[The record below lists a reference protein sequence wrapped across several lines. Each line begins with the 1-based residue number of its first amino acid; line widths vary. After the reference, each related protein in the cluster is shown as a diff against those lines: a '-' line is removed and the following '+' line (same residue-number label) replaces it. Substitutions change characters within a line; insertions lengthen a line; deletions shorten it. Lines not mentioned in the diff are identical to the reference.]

1 MNWRFSE
8 LGWRLLPGGIAAITI
23 AALLEL
29 GVVKPAEQ
37 LAYTALFQARGEVAW
52 DDRLV
57 LVAIDDASVKRL
69 EQFPFSRKY
78 YAQLIDR
85 LTKAGA
91 GVIAIDVLFSET
103 TPDDAILAQAIAR
116 SRRVVLAQAD
126 EQSEFPLLPVPQLQ
140 DAAFGSGHIR
150 ASMDS
155 DGIVRKLQPQFQ
167 TNLAF
172 GLVATNSYSLTQAPV
187 PHVDLTRPIWLN
199 WAGSVKRIH
208 RHSFADV
215 VQGLVGDSAFRNK
228 IVLVGATASGL
239 DPARTPFNLNPPASG
254 VHLQATLIH
263 NVLQNNALHPV
274 EPVWLLLLLGGPGL
288 SLILSFWRSE
298 IQALIA
304 LGSSL
309 GWGGASLLLLKF
321 NVLIPVAFPIGL
333 IVSTTILVALTERLR
348 MNSILQ
354 QQVRQLWQRYE
365 SDLVIS
371 PTTFREP
378 QSLPPNSL
386 ASMQRVI
393 QLAALAERFGRS
405 QSTQAAIARSLSMG
419 LAAADFDGLVWFCNP
434 TATNLLKLEIGSRLE
449 FELVPH
455 WLSKSEWQDALAAL
469 QSEHPA
475 RPKEQLLGARWYRLQ
490 LEPLSYQSR
499 SFEKTESDFQ
509 LDGILILLEDIS
521 DRKKI
526 EASLDQQIDELHQ
539 MSQLKDDFLSTVSHE
554 LRTPLTN
561 MKMAIQL
568 LKMVGTETQRDHY
581 LQILDNE
588 CTRET
593 ELINDLLDLQ
603 RLEVGGQV
611 LRPERLDLQSWLP
624 ELIEPF
630 YKRTEARSQALT
642 VRVDEE
648 LLEVE
653 CDRSSLERVIVE
665 LVNNACKYTPPEGE
679 ILVTADAVDPEFE
692 ITVCNSGVEIPKAEL
707 SRVFD
712 RFYRV
717 PKADPWKQGGT
728 GLGLALVKRL
738 VECLNGEI
746 QVDSGD
752 GRTTF
757 TVRLPFGQA

>member
-8 LGWRLLPGGIAAITI
+8 LGWRLLPGGIAAIAI

-29 GVVKPAEQ
+29 GVLKPAEQ

-52 DDRLV
+52 DERLV

-69 EQFPFSRKY
+69 ERFPFSRKY

-91 GVIAIDVLFSET
+91 SVIAIDVVFSET
-103 TPDDAILAQAIAR
+103 TPDDEILAQAIAR
-116 SRRVVLAQAD
+116 SKRVVLAQAD

-140 DAAFGSGHIR
+140 DVAFGSGHIR

-155 DGIVRKLQPQFQ
+155 DGIVRKLDPQFQ

-172 GLVATNSYSLTQAPV
+172 GLVAINSYSLTQAPV
-187 PHVDLTRPIWLN
+187 PPADLTRPIWLN

-215 VQGLVGDSAFRNK
+215 VQGWVGDRAFRNK
-228 IVLVGATASGL
+228 IVLVGATAAGL
-239 DPARTPFNLNPPASG
+239 DPARTPFNLNVPASG

-274 EPVWLLLLLGGPGL
+274 ESVWLLLLLGGPGL
-288 SLILSFWRSE
+288 SLVLSFWRTE

-304 LGSSL
+304 VGSSL
-309 GWGGASLLLLKF
+309 GWGGVSLLLLKF
-321 NVLIPVAFPIGL
+321 NFLVPVAFPIGL

-371 PTTFREP
+371 PTTFQEP
-378 QSLPPNSL
+378 QQLPPKL

-434 TATNLLKLEIGSRLE
+434 TAAKLLKLEIGSRLE
-449 FELVPH
+449 FELVPQ
-455 WLSKSEWQDALAAL
+455 WLSESEWQDALAAL
-469 QSEHPA
+469 QSERPA
-475 RPKEQLLGARWYRLQ
+475 RPKEQLLGTRWYRLQ
-490 LEPLSYQSR
+490 LEPLSYQTR
-499 SFEKTESDFQ
+499 SFEKTESDFH
-509 LDGILILLEDIS
+509 LDGILLLLEDIS

-568 LKMVGTETQRDHY
+568 LKLVGTEAQRDHY

-611 LRPERLDLQSWLP
+611 LRPEQLDLQTWLP

-642 VRVDEE
+642 VRVDQE
-648 LLEVE
+648 LPDIQ

-679 ILVTADAVDPEFE
+679 ILVTADALDPEFE
-692 ITVCNSGVEIPKAEL
+692 ITVCNSGVEIPEAEL

-738 VECLNGEI
+738 VECLDGKI
-746 QVDSGD
+746 QVASGD
-752 GRTTF
+752 GWTTF
-757 TVRLPFGQA
+757 TVRLPFDQA